1 MTESQPTH
9 VLIVDDDG
17 ASRFLMSQALR
28 RVGYRLSESAEAG

>member
-28 RVGYRLSESAEAG
+28 RGGYRLSESAEAG